1 MKKKEKSA
9 QLAGRYADIFRC
21 PVCGG
26 DMHVR
31 EQASLVCGNGHSFD
45 FAKQGYVNMLN
56 KPVKTQYDKTLFE
69 HRHAFITESGFY
81 DALHTTIA
89 DAVGQMTGESALK
102 VLDAGSGEGSHLA
115 KVMAHIDRAD
125 AVGIGVDIA
134 KEGIMMAAKHYPEQL
149 WLVGDLAELPIADA
163 QSDVILNILSPASYE
178 TFNRVLSPGGR
189 IIKVVPGAGY
199 LKELREVLY
208 KGTDKAQYDNADTV
222 ALFEAQYGPSER
234 MHITKNAPLEEP
246 ALRHLAGMSPLA
258 WNQAPGELDDFISHQ
273 RTVTLDLEI
282 LIGHK

>member
-9 QLAGRYADIFRC
+9 QLAARHADIFRC
-21 PVCGG
+21 PVCGA

-31 EQASLVCGNGHSFD
+31 EQASLVCRNAHAFD

-56 KPVKTQYDKTLFE
+56 KPVKTQYDKALFE
-69 HRHAFITESGFY
+69 DRHAFITESGFY
-81 DALHTTIA
+81 LALHTAIA
-89 DAVGQMTGESALK
+89 ETVGQVTGESSLK

-115 KVMAHIDRAD
+115 RIMADIDRED
-125 AVGIGVDIA
+125 AVGVGVDIA

-149 WLVGDLAELPIADA
+149 WLVGDLADLPIADA
-163 QSDVILNILSPASYE
+163 KSDVILNILSPARYDA
-178 TFNRVLSPGGR
+178 FNRVLAPGGC

-199 LKELREVLY
+199 LKELREALY

-234 MHITKNAPLEEP
+234 MHITKSVPLDEA
-246 ALRHLAGMSPLA
+246 ALRHLSGMSPLA
-258 WNQAPGELDDFISHQ
+258 WNQAPGELDDFITQ
-273 RTVTLDLEI
+273 ARTVTLDLEI
-282 LIGHK
+282 LIGRK